1 MAEEQERKK
10 RVVVESLGWLT
21 ESSIMPKKQRSI
33 EGVGPSSILELKAQ
47 VYKSQEETKKTKEL
61 SGADVEFHRAKKK
74 MAPRDSFSAKN
85 SGVDARAYK
94 DKLELKAV
102 QDGSV
107 SRAALERKAE
117 LYDKLKGLA
126 KEEAQQPQGRDDS
139 ADVLLGDEDSK
150 NDASTFFNVKF
161 VAPGRTAGAFEND
174 EHKRFVSMIAAAMVY
189 ICTWF
194 LICLYTS
201 YTVIYLYVVKLRH
214 IPWLLFFV
222 FFFFREVHEEV
233 NQAREQASELK
244 LRRQEQAETR
254 REKLRQAY
262 LRKLLEKQK
271 AASNAE
277 QT

>member
-47 VYKSQEETKKTKEL
+47 VYKSQEETKKSKEL
-61 SGADVEFHRAKKK
+61 GGADVEFHRAKKK

-117 LYDKLKGLA
+117 LYDKLVRGELSDEEDNEKYCVDFFQKGLD
-126 KEEAQQPQGRDDS
+126 KEEAQQPQGHDDS
-139 ADVLLGDEDSK
+139 AGVPPEDEDSK

-161 VAPGRTAGAFEND
+161 VAPGRTAGAFDND
-174 EHKRFVSMIAAAMVY
+174 EHKRFV
-189 ICTWF
+189 
-194 LICLYTS
+194 
-201 YTVIYLYVVKLRH
+201 
-214 IPWLLFFV
+214 
-222 FFFFREVHEEV
+222 REVHEEV

-244 LRRQEQAETR
+244 LRRQGQAETR